1 MTKVL
6 TDQRSIR
13 IKGRSFLAVVLSPE
27 SPVDQWLERL
37 DDLAARSAGFFLSR
51 PVVLDVSELSLDK
64 AGLKELLAALRERN
78 VGIMGIEGVRPSMI
92 EPGMPPSLK
101 GGKPASDVEVEPVAV
116 AAELP
121 EDKPHASGEVRAVVQ
136 SLVINEPVRSGQ
148 SIMFPEGDVTVI
160 GSVASGAEI
169 IAGGSVH
176 IYGALR
182 GRAMAGSL
190 GNVSARIFCRKL
202 AYRLCLRAAQP
213 VGGRRQLLGFAAG
226 QLQATIPVDHHIQFT
241 VTADGKMRRLDR
253 VGMGHVDDHHRSPHA
268 FAGLDARGRIFEDDA
283 AFRRNAEPF
292 GGLPVTFGIGL
303 AVDHIVGADH
313 HGWRCDAGR
322 REPFFRQFTHGGGDD
337 SPFSRGQRRKKV
349 CGARYRNDAL
359 HVIHLGAQDHVG
371 LGIHVQAGNR
381 LAAYYLGSPHA
392 MDTLQK
398 CVRLDTVCNGPLPPD
413 ALDNGN
419 RIDQRSVHV
428 EQEGRE
434 LLRKYLGLR
443 RDFAVHLILPLELS
457 GIAVSTVSG
466 DITESLF
473 GRQKQMIVS

>member
-13 IKGRSFLAVVLSPE
+13 IKARSFLAVVLSPE
-27 SPVDQWLERL
+27 APVAQWLERL

-116 AAELP
+116 VAELP
-121 EDKPHASGEVRAVVQ
+121 EEKPRTSGEIRAVVQ

-176 IYGALR
+176 VYGALR

-202 AYRLCLRAAQP
+202 EAELLAIDGVYKVAEDIDDKLRGQP
-213 VGGRRQLLGFAAG
+213 VQLWL
-226 QLQATIPVDHHIQFT
+226 
-241 VTADGKMRRLDR
+241 
-253 VGMGHVDDHHRSPHA
+253 
-268 FAGLDARGRIFEDDA
+268 EDDTIKA
-283 AFRRNAEPF
+283 A
-292 GGLPVTFGIGL
+292 
-303 AVDHIVGADH
+303 
-313 HGWRCDAGR
+313 
-322 REPFFRQFTHGGGDD
+322 
-337 SPFSRGQRRKKV
+337 K
-349 CGARYRNDAL
+349 
-359 HVIHLGAQDHVG
+359 LG
-371 LGIHVQAGNR
+371 
-381 LAAYYLGSPHA
+381 
-392 MDTLQK
+392 
-398 CVRLDTVCNGPLPPD
+398 
-413 ALDNGN
+413 
-419 RIDQRSVHV
+419 
-428 EQEGRE
+428 
-434 LLRKYLGLR
+434 
-443 RDFAVHLILPLELS
+443 
-457 GIAVSTVSG
+457 
-466 DITESLF
+466 
-473 GRQKQMIVS
+473 

>member
-27 SPVDQWLERL
+27 APVDQWLERL

-116 AAELP
+116 VAELP
-121 EDKPHASGEVRAVVQ
+121 EEKPRTSGEIRAAVQ

-169 IAGGSVH
+169 IAGGSIHV
-176 IYGALR
+176 YGALR

-202 AYRLCLRAAQP
+202 EAELLAIDGVYKVAEDIDDKLRGQP
-213 VGGRRQLLGFAAG
+213 VQLWL
-226 QLQATIPVDHHIQFT
+226 
-241 VTADGKMRRLDR
+241 
-253 VGMGHVDDHHRSPHA
+253 
-268 FAGLDARGRIFEDDA
+268 EDDTIKA
-283 AFRRNAEPF
+283 A
-292 GGLPVTFGIGL
+292 
-303 AVDHIVGADH
+303 
-313 HGWRCDAGR
+313 
-322 REPFFRQFTHGGGDD
+322 
-337 SPFSRGQRRKKV
+337 K
-349 CGARYRNDAL
+349 
-359 HVIHLGAQDHVG
+359 LG
-371 LGIHVQAGNR
+371 
-381 LAAYYLGSPHA
+381 
-392 MDTLQK
+392 
-398 CVRLDTVCNGPLPPD
+398 
-413 ALDNGN
+413 
-419 RIDQRSVHV
+419 
-428 EQEGRE
+428 
-434 LLRKYLGLR
+434 
-443 RDFAVHLILPLELS
+443 
-457 GIAVSTVSG
+457 
-466 DITESLF
+466 
-473 GRQKQMIVS
+473 

>member
-27 SPVDQWLERL
+27 APVDQWLERL

-116 AAELP
+116 VAELP
-121 EDKPHASGEVRAVVQ
+121 EEKPPTSGEIRTVVQ

-169 IAGGSVH
+169 IAGGSIHV
-176 IYGALR
+176 YGALR

-202 AYRLCLRAAQP
+202 EAELLAIDGVYKVAEDIDDKLRGQP
-213 VGGRRQLLGFAAG
+213 VQLWL
-226 QLQATIPVDHHIQFT
+226 
-241 VTADGKMRRLDR
+241 
-253 VGMGHVDDHHRSPHA
+253 
-268 FAGLDARGRIFEDDA
+268 EDDTIKA
-283 AFRRNAEPF
+283 A
-292 GGLPVTFGIGL
+292 
-303 AVDHIVGADH
+303 
-313 HGWRCDAGR
+313 
-322 REPFFRQFTHGGGDD
+322 
-337 SPFSRGQRRKKV
+337 K
-349 CGARYRNDAL
+349 
-359 HVIHLGAQDHVG
+359 LG
-371 LGIHVQAGNR
+371 
-381 LAAYYLGSPHA
+381 
-392 MDTLQK
+392 
-398 CVRLDTVCNGPLPPD
+398 
-413 ALDNGN
+413 
-419 RIDQRSVHV
+419 
-428 EQEGRE
+428 
-434 LLRKYLGLR
+434 
-443 RDFAVHLILPLELS
+443 
-457 GIAVSTVSG
+457 
-466 DITESLF
+466 
-473 GRQKQMIVS
+473 

>member
-27 SPVDQWLERL
+27 APLDQWLERL

-51 PVVLDVSELSLDK
+51 PVVLDASDLSLDK
-64 AGLKELLAALRERN
+64 AGLKALLAALTERN

-116 AAELP
+116 ASAELP
-121 EDKPHASGEVRAVVQ
+121 EEKPRASSEVRAVVQ

-202 AYRLCLRAAQP
+202 EAELLAIDGVYKVAEDIDEKLRGQP
-213 VGGRRQLLGFAAG
+213 VQLWLENDTIKAEKLG
-226 QLQATIPVDHHIQFT
+226 
-241 VTADGKMRRLDR
+241 
-253 VGMGHVDDHHRSPHA
+253 
-268 FAGLDARGRIFEDDA
+268 
-283 AFRRNAEPF
+283 
-292 GGLPVTFGIGL
+292 
-303 AVDHIVGADH
+303 
-313 HGWRCDAGR
+313 
-322 REPFFRQFTHGGGDD
+322 
-337 SPFSRGQRRKKV
+337 
-349 CGARYRNDAL
+349 
-359 HVIHLGAQDHVG
+359 
-371 LGIHVQAGNR
+371 
-381 LAAYYLGSPHA
+381 
-392 MDTLQK
+392 
-398 CVRLDTVCNGPLPPD
+398 
-413 ALDNGN
+413 
-419 RIDQRSVHV
+419 
-428 EQEGRE
+428 
-434 LLRKYLGLR
+434 
-443 RDFAVHLILPLELS
+443 
-457 GIAVSTVSG
+457 
-466 DITESLF
+466 
-473 GRQKQMIVS
+473 

>member
-64 AGLKELLAALRERN
+64 AGLKELLAALTERN

-101 GGKPASDVEVEPVAV
+101 GGKPASDVEVEPVAA

-121 EDKPHASGEVRAVVQ
+121 EDKPRAAGEVRAVVQ

-190 GNVSARIFCRKL
+190 GNTSARIFCRKL
-202 AYRLCLRAAQP
+202 EAELLAIDGVYKVAEDIDDKLRGQP
-213 VGGRRQLLGFAAG
+213 VQLWLENDTIKAAKLG
-226 QLQATIPVDHHIQFT
+226 
-241 VTADGKMRRLDR
+241 
-253 VGMGHVDDHHRSPHA
+253 
-268 FAGLDARGRIFEDDA
+268 
-283 AFRRNAEPF
+283 
-292 GGLPVTFGIGL
+292 
-303 AVDHIVGADH
+303 
-313 HGWRCDAGR
+313 
-322 REPFFRQFTHGGGDD
+322 
-337 SPFSRGQRRKKV
+337 
-349 CGARYRNDAL
+349 
-359 HVIHLGAQDHVG
+359 
-371 LGIHVQAGNR
+371 
-381 LAAYYLGSPHA
+381 
-392 MDTLQK
+392 
-398 CVRLDTVCNGPLPPD
+398 
-413 ALDNGN
+413 
-419 RIDQRSVHV
+419 
-428 EQEGRE
+428 
-434 LLRKYLGLR
+434 
-443 RDFAVHLILPLELS
+443 
-457 GIAVSTVSG
+457 
-466 DITESLF
+466 
-473 GRQKQMIVS
+473 